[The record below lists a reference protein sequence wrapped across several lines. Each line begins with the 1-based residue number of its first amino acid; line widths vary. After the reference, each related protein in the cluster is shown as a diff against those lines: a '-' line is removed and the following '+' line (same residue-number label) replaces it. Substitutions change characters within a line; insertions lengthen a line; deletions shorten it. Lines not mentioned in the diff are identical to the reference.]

1 MSAWMA
7 PTSFS
12 ACARRDSLPG
22 SCGAAM
28 TRYLSRVRGQGMFH
42 GMRTALLL
50 FAWIAWPCLPMPATS
65 VRAPAFEI
73 LVDRADLIFT
83 GRAVAQ
89 RSEWNDVQGQKSIV
103 TFVSFAVEK
112 VHKGRADAVIT
123 LQFLGGTVGQVSM
136 DVADMPRFRKGERA
150 VLFIE
155 NNGLAASPV
164 IGFFHGR
171 FPLRKIGSG
180 PDEMLKYNGEPLGD
194 VAEIGQEKRVSRP
207 ATKRA
212 LSHDEFAL
220 KIRERLARAPATQP

>member
-1 MSAWMA
+1 
-7 PTSFS
+7 
-12 ACARRDSLPG
+12 
-22 SCGAAM
+22 M

-42 GMRTALLL
+42 GMRTALVF
-50 FAWIAWPCLPMPATS
+50 FAWSALSCLPLPATS
-65 VRAPAFEI
+65 VRAPAFEV

-89 RSEWNDVQGQKSIV
+89 RSEWINLQGEKSIV

-112 VHKGRADAVIT
+112 IHKGRADTVIT
-123 LQFLGGTVGQVSM
+123 LQFLGGTVGNVSM
-136 DVADMPRFRKGERA
+136 DVADMPRFRKGDRA

-171 FPLRKIGSG
+171 FPLRKSGPG
-180 PDEMLKYNGEPLGD
+180 PDEMLQYNGEPLGD
-194 VAEIGQEKRVSRP
+194 VAEIGQEKRASRP

-212 LSHDEFAL
+212 VSHDEFAL
-220 KIRERLARAPATQP
+220 KIRERLARAPGTKP